1 MSDQPNFVRHQ
12 ISTDALDT
20 LGTIIGPFEQRD
32 AVHLAVFPVQAGEA
46 KLRPGDHC
54 YIGAD
59 GKAYLAESSGIGM
72 GIVDPFIEQKRLAE
86 GDWFWLMVY
95 PRQITSLHHV
105 WEHPRFPAST
115 TGMTK
120 EQSELWLRE
129 FCDTHDCPGFDIV
142 VAAVT
147 TGYTSP
153 DGEERGGINS
163 DWGEDYV
170 HFDGLDAHSEIP
182 PEFWKHMTI
191 YTGMR
196 FDKQPESFSCSC

>member
-59 GKAYLAESSGIGM
+59 GKAYLAESSAIGF

-129 FCDTHDCPGFDIV
+129 FCDTHDCPSFEIV

-147 TGYTSP
+147 TGWSSA
-153 DGEERGGINS
+153 DGEERGSIDNT
-163 DWGEDYV
+163 WGEAYV
-170 HFDGLDAHSEIP
+170 HFDGLDAHAAIP
-182 PEFWKHMTI
+182 GAFWRHMEN
-191 YTGMR
+191 YTGMK
-196 FDKQPESFSCSC
+196 FAVQPDSFSCSC